1 MAMSGVFFS
10 MGLVSML
17 TAWGLLNGKKWSWTI
32 ALILALISVVRTI
45 ATFVFSPTANTVTQ
59 EVFGLVLSL
68 VILYYLYRPPV
79 MEYFK
84 RGGDKSPS
92 PPDSGPLPPDGS
104 QGPPS

>member
-1 MAMSGVFFS
+1 MSGVFFS

-17 TAWGLLNGKKWSWTI
+17 TACGLLNGKKWSWTI

-79 MEYFK
+79 MEYSNGVEIK
-84 RGGDKSPS
+84 AHPRRILAPCLLTVRKVHLLD
-92 PPDSGPLPPDGS
+92 
-104 QGPPS
+104 